1 MLDKFNNLTKVKKK
15 PAQWFQFSNMISCGC
30 FTLNYQF
37 HSSCLKIMIE
47 LTIKDLSFF
56 QKICFLCIDFSFLS
70 IPTRWITRTHPPPN
84 LYHRNNTVIQSKI
97 VQLLIDNSGH
107 AYRRLAQS
115 KSICRTV
122 PRKRY
127 SACVDA
133 GLPLNWCT
141 CNACGNDTL
150 ANSSLRFSSHLPSC
164 P

>member
-1 MLDKFNNLTKVKKK
+1 MI
-15 PAQWFQFSNMISCGC
+15 SNMISCGC
-30 FTLNYQF
+30 FSLKHQF

-56 QKICFLCIDFSFLS
+56 QKSCLLCIGFSFWS
-70 IPTRWITRTHPPPN
+70 IPTRCITRTHPPPN
-84 LYHRNNTVIQSKI
+84 LYRCNNTVIQSKI
-97 VQLLIDNSGH
+97 VQLLSDNSGH

-127 SACVDA
+127 STCVDTR
-133 GLPLNWCT
+133 LPWKWCT